1 MQDQSLRALADR
13 LRLSIRRAETLAAQ
27 IRRYWSPADLSVG
40 VECLR
45 ALRQHQRIAP
55 TTQHRK
61 VLLARA
67 KVAQVDLVRVLAEL
81 RAIVRKRSDAP
92 LIDATAPVMLLP
104 DVAQVATPVEPV
116 RLRLDEPEDADS
128 GNLVPWSDYTMYK
141 EMRRRDGTL
150 GEYRRAKRLAQ
161 ARYGVS
167 DAGKRAQRKYA
178 RSEKGKAA
186 RKRAQA
192 RYRAKLKAQQLEQ
205 TT

>member
-13 LRLSIRRAETLAAQ
+13 LRLSIRRAETLTAQ

-40 VECLR
+40 VEYLR
-45 ALRQHQRIAP
+45 ALRQYQRIAP

-67 KVAQVDLVRVLAEL
+67 KAAQSDLVRVLAEL

-92 LIDATAPVMLLP
+92 LVNASAPVVKLP
-104 DVAQVATPVEPV
+104 DAAQVATPVEPV

-128 GNLVPWSDYTMYK
+128 GRMVPWSDYTMYK

-150 GEYRRAKRLAQ
+150 GQYRHAKRLAQ

-192 RYRAKLKAQQLEQ
+192 RYRAKIRAQQLEQ
-205 TT
+205 MS

>member
-13 LRLSIRRAETLAAQ
+13 LRLSIRRAETLTAQ

-55 TTQHRK
+55 TTQNRK

-67 KVAQVDLVRVLAEL
+67 KTAQADLVRVLAEL
-81 RAIVRKRSDAP
+81 RAIQRKRSDAP
-92 LIDATAPVMLLP
+92 LIDAPAPAVKLPDAAPV
-104 DVAQVATPVEPV
+104 AEPVEPV
-116 RLRLDEPEDADS
+116 RLRLDDPFVPDS

-141 EMRRRDGTL
+141 ELRRRDGTL
-150 GEYRRAKRLAQ
+150 GQYRHAKRQAQ

-178 RSEKGKAA
+178 KAPKGKAA

-192 RYRAKLKAQQLEQ
+192 RYRAKLKAQQQEQ
-205 TT
+205 AS

>member
-13 LRLSIRRAETLAAQ
+13 LRLSVRRAETVAAQ
-27 IRRYWSPADLSVG
+27 IRRYWSPADLQNG
-40 VECLR
+40 IACLH

-55 TTQHRK
+55 TTQNRK

-67 KVAQVDLVRVLAEL
+67 KVAQADLVRVLAEL

-92 LIDATAPVMLLP
+92 MVDSSAPAVLLP
-104 DVAQVATPVEPV
+104 DAAQVAEPVGPV
-116 RLRLDEPEDADS
+116 RLRLDDPCVPDS
-128 GNLVPWSDYTMYK
+128 GKLVPWSDYTMYK

-150 GEYRRAKRLAQ
+150 GQYRQAKRHAQ

>member
-13 LRLSIRRAETLAAQ
+13 LRLSVRRAETVAAQ
-27 IRRYWSPADLSVG
+27 IRRYWSPADLQNG
-40 VECLR
+40 IACLH

-55 TTQHRK
+55 TTQNRK

-67 KVAQVDLVRVLAEL
+67 KVAQADLVRVLAEL

-92 LIDATAPVMLLP
+92 MVDASAPAVLLP
-104 DVAQVATPVEPV
+104 DAAPVAALQAPPVLHYDDPCM
-116 RLRLDEPEDADS
+116 PDS